1 MIWVCPPETARHK
14 NGNSGTFVVS
24 FSSCANK
31 AMICPFVWFTSING
45 MSIDKAKAFE
55 NEVPTKSEPKSPGP
69 RVKAIA
75 DN

>member
-1 MIWVCPPETARHK
+1 M
-14 NGNSGTFVVS
+14 
-24 FSSCANK
+24 
-31 AMICPFVWFTSING
+31 CPFVWFTSING